1 MADGSITFSTALD
14 NEQLA
19 KDLQRAERRIDQL
32 RSKLEQT
39 QDKKS
44 FIEAQMDAADEAI
57 HQTEAEID
65 ALKAKLAELN
75 NTPPEDADA
84 WFAAQGQ
91 MSGVQSA
98 IDAAQQKLEQ
108 QVGAIDKLNGQWQKL
123 DEQAAGYGHELES
136 TTKRA
141 DSLAAELGKGATAG
155 QKLGTATKA
164 GADAAGNA
172 IDKLSAR
179 IGGMLK
185 RVFVFNVIMQGL
197 RAVRDAVGSALQKNE
212 AYAASFRGLQ
222 AVAGG
227 FAAGIANAVAPII
240 ISAIHGVIAVLT
252 TLASIV
258 DRIFGTQIVAA
269 IEQAKAAAAAAASG
283 AGAAGDAAGSLGKQA
298 KATKKLADEQK
309 KAAKTLLAFDEL
321 NQMQADDAD
330 DVADSLG
337 DGGGGGG
344 AGGGGGIGGADL
356 GALDVG
362 PMSDKLAEIMVIL
375 GAALLAVGAIL
386 CFSGINIPVGIS
398 LMVIGALMIYAVYQE
413 NWETLPESVRNAIT
427 GMLVFTGVVLIA
439 IGAVLAFSG
448 VNLPLGVGLMVAG
461 ALLLWAAVAL
471 NFASVPT
478 QVQAVLTVLMT
489 ILSGA
494 ILALGVML
502 TLSGAN
508 LPLGIALMA
517 AGAASLAG
525 VVALNWGNMSTRV
538 KGIVTTIM
546 QVLGAA
552 LLAIGAILALSGVNL
567 PLGLGLL
574 AVGAVTL
581 AAELALNWD
590 TLPNA
595 IEDTIRVI
603 TLVTSVAMLAVGAVL
618 AFSGANLPLG
628 IALLVAGAL
637 GLTHSV
643 VLGWDKLPS
652 NIRNTLAIIEGVVG
666 PALLAVGAILALSG
680 ANLPL
685 GIALIGAGA
694 LVLAHLATINWNTM
708 PESVRSSVSAIMG
721 IIGASLIVIG
731 IILVFTGVG
740 IPLGVALIAAGA
752 ASLITAAAVNWN
764 FLKDKLAE
772 VWQGI
777 RNYWDTHIAP
787 YFTFSFW
794 ADLAKGAM
802 NGLISALNSGL
813 SGVGWFLNSLLDG
826 VSWVLSCFGVGWSGS
841 ISMPQIPYLAQG
853 AVIPP
858 NREFLAV
865 LGDQTSGTNIEAP
878 EALLRQVVR
887 EEAGAMIADAMLALS
902 GNTESAGDVVLEVDA
917 TELARAAIP
926 GLRSLA
932 STGEVGGL
940 SIAFT

>member
-14 NEQLA
+14 NEQLE
-19 KDLQRAERRIDQL
+19 KDLKRAERQMDSL
-32 RSKLEQT
+32 RNKLEQT

-44 FIEAQMDAADEAI
+44 FIEAQIDSAQEAI
-57 HQTEAEID
+57 RKTKAEID
-65 ALKAKLAELN
+65 ELKAKLEDLK
-75 NTPPEDADA
+75 NTPPEDAAA
-84 WFAAQGQ
+84 WHAAQGQ
-91 MSGVQSA
+91 MGGVQSA
-98 IDAAQQKLEQ
+98 IDAALQKLEQ
-108 QVGAIDKLNGQWQKL
+108 QRATVEKLDGQWQKL

-136 TTKRA
+136 ATKRA
-141 DSLAAELGKGATAG
+141 DSLATELGKGTTAA
-155 QKLGTATKA
+155 QKLGAAAKA
-164 GADAAGNA
+164 SASGAAAA
-172 IDKLSAR
+172 LDQFASR
-179 IGGMLK
+179 IGGLLK
-185 RVFVFNVIMQGL
+185 RVFVFNIILQGI
-197 RAVRDAVGSALQKNE
+197 RAVRDAVGSALKQNE
-212 AYAASFRGLQ
+212 AYAASFNGLQ
-222 AVAGG
+222 AVASG
-227 FAAGIANAVAPII
+227 FAAGIANAVAPIL
-240 ISAIHGVIAVLT
+240 ISAIRGVIAVLT
-252 TLASIV
+252 TLASII
-258 DRIFGTQIVAA
+258 DRIFGTRIVAA
-269 IEQAKAAAAAAASG
+269 IEAAKAS
-283 AGAAGDAAGSLGKQA
+283 AGAATAAAGALSKQA
-298 KATKKLADEQK
+298 KATKKLAAEQK
-309 KAAKTLLAFDEL
+309 KATKTLLAFDEL
-321 NQMQADDAD
+321 NQMQSDNAE

-337 DGGGGGG
+337 GGGDGGGGG
-344 AGGGGGIGGADL
+344 AGGADL
-356 GALDVG
+356 GALDVS
-362 PMSDKLAEIMVIL
+362 PMSDKLAEIMLIL
-375 GAALLAVGAIL
+375 GAALMAVGAIL
-386 CFSGINIPVGIS
+386 CFSGINIPLGIS
-398 LMVIGALMIYAVYQE
+398 LMVIGALMIYTVYQE
-413 NWETLPESVRNAIT
+413 NWDALPESVRNAIT
-427 GMLVFTGVVLIA
+427 GLLVFTGVALIA

-448 VNLPLGVGLMVAG
+448 VNLPLGIGLMVAG
-461 ALLLWAAVAL
+461 ALLLWTAVAL
-471 NFASVPT
+471 NWASMST
-478 QVQAVLTVLMT
+478 QVQTVITTIMT
-489 ILSGA
+489 ILSA
-494 ILALGVML
+494 ALLAVGVML

-508 LPLGIALMA
+508 MPLGIALMA
-517 AGAASLAG
+517 VGAASLAG
-525 VVALNWGNMSTRV
+525 VVALNWGSMSTRV
-538 KGIVTTIM
+538 KSIVTNIM

-694 LVLAHLATINWNTM
+694 LVLAHLATINWDTM

-902 GNTESAGDVVLEVDA
+902 GNAENAGDVVLEVDA